1 MSRVGKKPLTVPKGV
16 EVTINGRTV
25 AVKGAKG
32 QLQSQLPAEINAS
45 LAAGEG
51 GVQEV
56 TFAPTGNPRQLS
68 AAWGTARAIVRNM
81 IEGVSTGYTIPLK
94 LIGVGY
100 RAAVQGKNLN
110 MTLGY
115 SHPIEL
121 DIPQGIT
128 VDVKDQTELTVSGTD
143 KQAVGQFA
151 AIVRGKRAPEPFK
164 GKGVRY
170 VGEFIAMKEGKKK

>member
-1 MSRVGKKPLTVPKGV
+1 MSRVGKKPLAVPAGV

-32 QLQSQLPAEINAS
+32 QLTEQLPQDIAAS
-45 LAAGEG
+45 LAPAEG
-51 GVQEV
+51 GGQEV
-56 TFAPTGNPRQLS
+56 NFVPTGNPKQLS

-81 IEGVSTGYTIPLK
+81 LEGVTVGYSIPMK

-100 RAAVQGKNLN
+100 RANLQGKRLN

-115 SHPIEL
+115 SHPIDLE
-121 DIPQGIT
+121 IPNGIN
-128 VDVKDQTELTVSGTD
+128 VEIKDQTELTVSGTD

-170 VGEFIAMKEGKKK
+170 VGEYISMKEGKKK

>member
-1 MSRVGKKPLTVPKGV
+1 MSRVGKKPLALPKGV
-16 EVTINGRTV
+16 EVSINGRSV

-32 QLQSQLPAEINAS
+32 QLNDTLPQSISATVG
-45 LAAGEG
+45 AGEG

-56 TFAPTGNPRQLS
+56 SFTPTGNPKQLS
-68 AAWGTARAIVRNM
+68 AAWGTARAMVRNM
-81 IEGVSTGYTIPLK
+81 VEGVTNGYTIPMK

-100 RAAVQGKNLN
+100 RAAVQGSKLN

-115 SHPIEL
+115 SHPINLE
-121 DIPQGIT
+121 IPKGIT
-128 VDVKDQTELTVSGTD
+128 VDVKDQTEMTISGTD

-151 AIVRGKRAPEPFK
+151 AIVRGKRPPEPFK

-170 VGEFIAMKEGKKK
+170 TGEHISMKEGKKK